1 MAVGEYTAEDRV
13 ALNRRTAEAMMHGT
27 ILPALATVRD
37 ELHRPEQRLYVTV
50 MPLSPTSA
58 ELTIAQTPPDVGDRS
73 DAAVELRYVLTVAFG
88 SQAIVVKRSVN
99 GKAGSF
105 LGQHYFT
112 ASDHRPSSTTCAE
125 FGDAPRR
132 RKARAGKSF
141 RQAYGCWS
149 WTTSITR
156 HRRWP
161 A

>member
-1 MAVGEYTAEDRV
+1 VKEHTAEDRV
-13 ALNRRTAEAMMHGT
+13 ALNRSTAEAMMHRT
-27 ILPALATVRD
+27 ILPALATVQD
-37 ELHRPEQRLYVTV
+37 EQHRPEQRLYVTV
-50 MPLSPTSA
+50 TPLSPTSV
-58 ELTIAQTPPDVGDRS
+58 ELIIAQTPPDASDRS
-73 DAAVELRYVLTVAFG
+73 DVAAGLRYVLTVAFG

-141 RQAYGCWS
+141 RQAYCCWF